1 MKAQRCP
8 YHVRQGM
15 VDAEGNLVLSDVCG
29 VKSACG
35 AACSY
40 APFENT
46 AFKSCPRFDAYQR
59 GGGTGER
66 QVLVPKN
73 DVEYMPEFGGF
84 SSFSEMEL
92 M

>member
-8 YHVRQGM
+8 YHVKQGV
-15 VDAEGNLVLSDVCG
+15 VDSEGQLVLSDVCG

-35 AACSY
+35 AVCTY
-40 APFENT
+40 APFDDS
-46 AFKSCPRFDAYQR
+46 AFKACPRFAAYQR
-59 GGGTGER
+59 GGTGER
-66 QVLVPKN
+66 QILIPKN

-84 SSFSEMEL
+84 ASFSEMEL

>member
-8 YHVRQGM
+8 YHVKQGV
-15 VDAEGNLVLSDVCG
+15 VDAEGKLVLSDVCG

-35 AACSY
+35 AACTY
-40 APFENT
+40 APFEDS
-46 AFKSCPRFDAYQR
+46 AFKACPRFASYQR
-59 GGGTGER
+59 GGTGER
-66 QVLVPKN
+66 QVLIPKN